1 MLTKNLINNLESH
14 KIDKIANLFLF
25 HISTDPNFNKRKF
38 IFLVVVCAPI
48 IIIGIIKYLLFFF
61 FILKTNPCLSNDGE
75 WRCTYKPPT
84 KKLNVFIYV
93 LIFIF
98 PEQTYT
104 YITKNRLA

>member
-25 HISTDPNFNKRKF
+25 HISTDPNLNKRKL

-61 FILKTNPCLSNDGE
+61 LYLKQTLVYPMMVNGDVHTNH
-75 WRCTYKPPT
+75 
-84 KKLNVFIYV
+84 
-93 LIFIF
+93 
-98 PEQTYT
+98 QQ
-104 YITKNRLA
+104 KN